1 MGAIIE
7 AIVGKMMLEKMVAHQ
22 TCQYVPGNFTYD
34 IKQDFPPP
42 EVGNYQLYQ
51 IARLFPLGE
60 TAYAEGP
67 VICVKA

>member
-1 MGAIIE
+1 MTRGDCSKQPICE
-7 AIVGKMMLEKMVAHQ
+7 
-22 TCQYVPGNFTYD
+22 

-51 IARLFPLGE
+51 IALLFPLDE